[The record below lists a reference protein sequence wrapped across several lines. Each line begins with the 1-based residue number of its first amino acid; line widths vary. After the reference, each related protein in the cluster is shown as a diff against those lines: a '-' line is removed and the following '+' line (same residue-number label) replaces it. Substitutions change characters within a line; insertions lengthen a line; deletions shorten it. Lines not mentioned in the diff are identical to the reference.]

1 MSKLLTMYK
10 IHDKYLL
17 KYLSQI
23 IPNTRGD
30 ESIYMYLTRNFENY
44 SLPITKF
51 RIEFYIKS
59 FVRDTIRL
67 WNSLSLDVRKKTC
80 LN

>member
-1 MSKLLTMYK
+1 MYK
-10 IHDKYLL
+10 IHDKYVP

-30 ESIYMYLTRNFENY
+30 ESIYMYRTRNFENY

-51 RIEFYIKS
+51 RIEFYMKS

-67 WNSLSLDVRKKTC
+67 WNSLSLDVRKNMC